1 MRFVDSHAHLC
12 LEAFDADR
20 EAVLAR
26 ARQAGMTRLLCIG
39 SMVGDAEAARDL
51 AERHPDVFFAA
62 GLHPHDAR
70 HWTEAIR
77 DRLDSLA
84 SHPRF
89 LALGEIGLDYHYNH
103 SPPEAQRDVFRAQIR
118 LARERGVPIVIHTRE
133 AHDDTLRILSEEKA
147 SEAGGVFHCFSGNT
161 AMAEFA
167 VSHGFRVSFSGSLTF
182 KNSAALREIAAHL
195 QAEAL
200 LTETDSPFLSPHPH
214 RGKRNEP
221 ARTADVVACLAEI
234 RGVTPEAMGE
244 QTCRN
249 FQLAFPR
256 LRGEPFKS

>member
-1 MRFVDSHAHLC
+1 MQFVDSHAHLC

-20 EAVLAR
+20 EAVLSR
-26 ARQAGMTRLLCIG
+26 AREAGLAQLLCIG
-39 SMVGDAEAARDL
+39 SMVGDAEAAL
-51 AERHPDVFFAA
+51 ALSERHPDVYFAA

-70 HWTEAIR
+70 HWDEATR
-77 DRLDSLA
+77 GRLASLA

-89 LALGEIGLDYHYNH
+89 LALGEIGLDYHYNR
-103 SPPEAQRDVFRAQIR
+103 SPPEAQREAFRAQIR
-118 LARERGVPIVIHTRE
+118 LARERRVPIVIHTRE

-147 SEAGGVFHCFSGNT
+147 PEVGGVFHCFSGNA

-182 KNSAALREIAAHL
+182 KNAADLREIAARL
-195 QAEAL
+195 PATSL

-221 ARTADVVACLAEI
+221 ARTTDVVRCLADL
-234 RGVTPEAMGE
+234 RGVSPEAMGE
-244 QTCRN
+244 QTSGN
-249 FQLAFPR
+249 FQATFPK
-256 LRGEPFKS
+256 LG

>member
-1 MRFVDSHAHLC
+1 MQFADSHAHLC

-26 ARQAGMTRLLCIG
+26 AREAGLVRLLCIG

-70 HWTEAIR
+70 HWDEAIR
-77 DRLDSLA
+77 GRLDSLA

-103 SPPEAQRDVFRAQIR
+103 SPPEAQREAFRAQIR

-147 SEAGGVFHCFSGNT
+147 SEVGGVFHCFSGN
-161 AMAEFA
+161 AEMARFA
-167 VSHGFRVSFSGSLTF
+167 LDHRFKVSFSGSLTF
-182 KNSAALREIAAHL
+182 KNAAALREIAAGL
-195 QAEAL
+195 PAESL
-200 LTETDSPFLSPHPH
+200 LTETDAPFLSPHPH

-221 ARTADVVACLAEI
+221 ARTAEVIRCLAEL
-234 RGVTPEAMGE
+234 RGVSPEAMGE

-256 LRGEPFKS
+256 LPSEAI

>member
-12 LEAFDADR
+12 LDAFDTDR
-20 EAVLAR
+20 EAVLSR
-26 ARQAGMTRLLCIG
+26 AREAGLVNLLCIG
-39 SMVGDAEAARDL
+39 SMVGDAEPAREL

-70 HWTEAIR
+70 HWNEAIR
-77 DRLDSLA
+77 GRLDSLA

-103 SPPEAQRDVFRAQIR
+103 SPPEAQREAFRAQIR
-118 LARERGVPIVIHTRE
+118 LAREGRVPIVIHTRE
-133 AHDDTLRILSEEKA
+133 AHDDTLQILSEEKA
-147 SEAGGVFHCFSGNT
+147 SEVGGVFHCFSGDT

-182 KNSAALREIAAHL
+182 KNAAALREIAARL
-195 QAEAL
+195 PAESI

-221 ARTADVVACLAEI
+221 ARTVEVVRCLAEL
-234 RGVTPEAMGE
+234 RGVSPEAMGE
-244 QTCRN
+244 QTSQN
-249 FQLAFPR
+249 FQNAFPR
-256 LRGEPFKS
+256 LSDQVIGT

>member
-1 MRFVDSHAHLC
+1 MQFADSHAHLC

-26 ARQAGMTRLLCIG
+26 AREAGLVRLLCIG

-70 HWTEAIR
+70 HWDEAIR
-77 DRLDSLA
+77 GRLDSLA

-103 SPPEAQRDVFRAQIR
+103 SPPEAQRDAFRAQIR

-147 SEAGGVFHCFSGNT
+147 SEVGGVFHCFSGN
-161 AMAEFA
+161 AEMARFA
-167 VSHGFRVSFSGSLTF
+167 LDHRFKVSFSGSLTF
-182 KNSAALREIAAHL
+182 KNAAALREIAAGL
-195 QAEAL
+195 PAESL

-221 ARTADVVACLAEI
+221 GRTADVVTCLAGL
-234 RGVTPEAMGE
+234 RGVSPEAMGE

-256 LRGEPFKS
+256 LPSEAI